1 MLGGGPSQ
9 STDSYLLGENDKK
22 AEPNAFY
29 ASISFTGGG
38 NIALCR
44 NWFSC
49 LLCLDQAHW
58 EHWERSSLNKVI
70 KDFCKID
77 PAIRRGSTDEINLLD
92 LYIANEPVG

>member
-49 LLCLDQAHW
+49 LLCLGQPGP
-58 EHWERSSLNKVI
+58 L
-70 KDFCKID
+70 
-77 PAIRRGSTDEINLLD
+77 GTL
-92 LYIANEPVG
+92 EPKQSNQRFLQN